1 MSSARSG
8 RPVPVC
14 RRTQIQV
21 SSAEVGRTQ
30 RLFAELAPRKGET
43 VQAWSAASW

>member
-8 RPVPVC
+8 RPVRVVERKSKSPG
-14 RRTQIQV
+14 RSR
-21 SSAEVGRTQ
+21 EVGSQT
-30 RLFAELAPRKGET
+30 AAPSQGET